1 MKNDKLQHF
10 AVGLLV
16 GLAALPI
23 SYFTG
28 LWWALWIVC
37 FCSLPIF
44 IGKEIFD
51 VYKPNPTGFDKMDLL
66 ADYIGLVGGAI
77 LSFFIHGIIQIINI

>member
-1 MKNDKLQHF
+1 MNDKTKHF
-10 AVGLLV
+10 IVGGLIGLLT
-16 GLAALPI
+16 LPI
-23 SYFTG
+23 SYFCG

-66 ADYIGLVGGAI
+66 ADYLGLIAGAI
-77 LSFFIHGIIQIINI
+77 ISFFIHGIIQIIFI